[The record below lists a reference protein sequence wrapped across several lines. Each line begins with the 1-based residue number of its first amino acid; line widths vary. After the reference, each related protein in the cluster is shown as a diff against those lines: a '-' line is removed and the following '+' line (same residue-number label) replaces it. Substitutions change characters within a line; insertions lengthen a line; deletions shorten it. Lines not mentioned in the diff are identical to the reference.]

1 MKVICIIS
9 HEMPGTEPG
18 KFKRFDA
25 GTEYDMDYLDSTFF
39 CAVHS
44 RRNDGRETIDEGR
57 KGEKSAVEKAAN
69 KTGSRRLQPA
79 QEEAEK

>member
-44 RRNDGRETIDEGR
+44 SIDN
-57 KGEKSAVEKAAN
+57 KKQAKA
-69 KTGSRRLQPA
+69 KV
-79 QEEAEK
+79 